1 MKTPSAALIWCGS
14 GRATFASARRNEGVQ
29 ARVEGAKEY
38 DMQDDNSDLP
48 EGTDKIISGASTPTS
63 AGGEEGDVLLVAD
76 LGEPTGRAA
85 MMEKLRSSREKLSSQ
100 AADKTRGLVTQ
111 GLERSAEAL
120 ANVGK
125 LVGDTADGLDE
136 RLGSEY
142 GDYARR
148 AATAIDDAAT
158 SLAKKDADELIDD
171 TREFVRQSPG
181 VALAGAAIIGF
192 ALARLIKTGLAKND
206 DGDDRPARGKRKK

>member
-1 MKTPSAALIWCGS
+1 
-14 GRATFASARRNEGVQ
+14 
-29 ARVEGAKEY
+29 
-38 DMQDDNSDLP
+38 MQDDNTNLP

-63 AGGEEGDVLLVAD
+63 AGGEEGDVALVAD
-76 LGEPTGRAA
+76 LGEPSGRAA
-85 MMEKLRSSREKLSSQ
+85 MLEKLRSSREKLSSQ

-125 LVGDTADGLDE
+125 LVGDTAGGLDE
-136 RLGSEY
+136 RLGEEY

-148 AATAIDDAAT
+148 AATAIDGAAN
-158 SLAKKDADELIDD
+158 SLASKDADELIDD

-181 VALAGAAIIGF
+181 IALAGAAIIGF
-192 ALARLIKTGLAKND
+192 ALARLIKTGLAKD
-206 DGDDRPARGKRKK
+206 DTDGGGKGSSGKRKA